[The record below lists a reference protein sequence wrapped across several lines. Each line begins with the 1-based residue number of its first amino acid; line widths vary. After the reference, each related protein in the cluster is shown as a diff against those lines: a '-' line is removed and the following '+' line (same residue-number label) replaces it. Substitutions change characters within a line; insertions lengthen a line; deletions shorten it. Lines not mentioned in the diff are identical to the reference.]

1 MTLWDKFRDGL
12 RRTRE
17 RLSDQMAGLVG
28 LRGAVDPAALERL
41 EEVLLAADVGPS
53 TTEKLIAGAQE
64 RLRRDRDLDLRSALE
79 RGAAELLGSVRAPFE
94 PDGASPWVALIVGV
108 NGVGKTTLAGKLAAS
123 FARRGRGTLLVAGD
137 TFRAAAAEQLEVW
150 AQRAGVEIVRAREG
164 AALHG
169 DRGAADPAAVAHDG
183 VSAAVAR
190 GREVV
195 LVDTAGRL
203 HTKHNLMAELEKVA
217 RVCGRL
223 VPGAPHHTLLVL
235 DATLGQNG
243 IAQAR
248 EFQRRL
254 PITSLAVNKLDGT
267 ARGGA
272 VLAIVDELKLPISVV
287 GLGEGLEDWEPFD
300 AEAFA
305 RGLFA

>member
-1 MTLWDKFRDGL
+1 MALWDRFRDGL
-12 RRTRE
+12 KRTRE
-17 RLSDQMAGLVG
+17 RLGDQMAGLVG

-41 EEVLLAADVGPS
+41 EEALLAADVGPS
-53 TTEKLIAGAQE
+53 TAEKLIAGAQE
-64 RLRRDRDLDLRSALE
+64 RMRRDRDLDLQTALE
-79 RGAAELLGSVRAPFE
+79 RVAAELLTSGHAAFE
-94 PDGASPWVALIVGV
+94 PDGATPWVALIVGV

-123 FARRGRGTLLVAGD
+123 FARGGRSTLLVAGD

-150 AQRAGVEIVRAREG
+150 ASRAGVEIVRARG
-164 AALHG
+164 AALQGSHAAG
-169 DRGAADPAAVAHDG
+169 ADPAAVVHDG
-183 VSAAVAR
+183 VSAAIAR
-190 GREVV
+190 GHQAV

-203 HTKHNLMAELEKVA
+203 HTKHNLMAELEKVS
-217 RVCGRL
+217 RVCARL

-248 EFQRRL
+248 EFQRRM